1 MSIIEN
7 KIKELNIELPEP
19 KAPVGTYTAT
29 KIVGKLLFIS
39 GQVSIDRNANLIT
52 GKVGKDLNLEEGYQA
67 AERCGLRIISHAKNA
82 CQGDLDK
89 IKSCIKLTGYVNST
103 DSFKDQP
110 KIINGA
116 SDIIS
121 KIFNEKGKHTRAAI
135 SANSLPLGVAVE
147 VDAIFELN

>member
-67 AERCGLRIISHAKNA
+67 AERCGLSIISHAKNA

-89 IKSCIKLTGYVNST
+89 IKL
-103 DSFKDQP
+103 
-110 KIINGA
+110 
-116 SDIIS
+116 
-121 KIFNEKGKHTRAAI
+121 R
-135 SANSLPLGVAVE
+135 
-147 VDAIFELN
+147 

>member
-67 AERCGLRIISHAKNA
+67 AESGLSIISHAKNA

-89 IKSCIKLTGYVNST
+89 IK
-103 DSFKDQP
+103 
-110 KIINGA
+110 
-116 SDIIS
+116 
-121 KIFNEKGKHTRAAI
+121 
-135 SANSLPLGVAVE
+135 
-147 VDAIFELN
+147 